1 VLVTINKQ
9 EGGSSFA
16 AALLI
21 LFILLAIT
29 ARATAANSAAGPATG
44 RESLYQINSH
54 GFHVGEMKTLFQP
67 LTLDGRLMVR
77 FRATTE
83 IDANFL
89 FFSRQSVSRADAL
102 VGKNG
107 TIEFHHSYQGDGEAR
122 EVAATFS
129 DTGVR
134 LDVREGGKLRT
145 VVFPRG
151 RYDYTTMDCAEM
163 SLTREGEQRVIR
175 LLDLEH
181 VRVVSRN
188 YRWEKSE
195 DIPIGGRNI
204 NCRVIDFEDRDTRGR
219 RWITQDE
226 KGIIIV
232 REEGCGESGSYVLK
246 LTGLIDK

>member
-1 VLVTINKQ
+1 MLVTINKQ
-9 EGGSSFA
+9 EGTSSFA

-21 LFILLAIT
+21 LFIPLVIT
-29 ARATAANSAAGPATG
+29 ARATEVNSADGPVPV

-54 GFHVGEMKTLFQP
+54 GFHVGEMKTIFQP
-67 LTLDGRLMVR
+67 QMLDGRLTVR

-89 FFSRQSVSRADAL
+89 FFSKQSVSRADAL

-122 EVAATFS
+122 EVEATFS
-129 DTGVR
+129 DAEVR
-134 LDVREGGKLRT
+134 LDIKEAGTART
-145 VVFPRG
+145 VIFPRD

-163 SLTREGEQRVIR
+163 SLTKEGEQRVIR

-181 VRVVSRN
+181 VRVVTRS
-188 YRWEKSE
+188 YRWKKSE
-195 DIPIGGRNI
+195 DIPIGARSI
-204 NCRVIDFEDRDTRGR
+204 NCRVIDFEDRDTHGR